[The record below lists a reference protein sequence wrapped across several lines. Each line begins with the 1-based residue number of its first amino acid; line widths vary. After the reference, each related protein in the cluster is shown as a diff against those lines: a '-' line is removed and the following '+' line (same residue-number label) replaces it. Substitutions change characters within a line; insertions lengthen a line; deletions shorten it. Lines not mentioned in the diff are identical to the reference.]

1 MGRRHRFAHARLKS
15 SEESRIRRRRGRM
28 TVFRFDTRRYTTD
41 IDTSA
46 DVAEGTT
53 YTGDPRNTH
62 TAGGAPS
69 TGYSAS
75 HSDTILHGLFNVFLV
90 FGVIVFVGIVRVFV
104 HVKGRRRT
112 VTAFQVLLLSF
123 VSNVRRVGAF
133 LVNSQMRRRFRGHRL
148 TVLID
153 VDKGRGFILKGI
165 ADVAVVIARAS
176 GVVEVVEVV
185 HSVVSFEWG

>member
-1 MGRRHRFAHARLKS
+1 MGRRHGFAHARLKS

-46 DVAEGTT
+46 NVADGT
-53 YTGDPRNTH
+53 TGDPRNTH

-69 TGYSAS
+69 SGYSAS

-112 VTAFQVLLLSF
+112 VTSFQVLLLSF
-123 VSNVRRVGAF
+123 VSHVRRVGAF

-148 TVLID
+148 TVLIH

-176 GVVEVVEVV
+176 GVVKVVEVV
-185 HSVVSFEWG
+185 HGVVSFERG